1 MIVYDLLCEN
11 AHRFEG
17 WFASAEAFVH
27 QHEAGQLSCP
37 LCGSSSVR
45 KQPSAPYVQSGAVEA
60 YGADT
65 VLAHPQLLEEVRK
78 RLVEVILQHTEDVG
92 ERFPKEARAIHYNE
106 VPERAIRGKATS
118 AEAQALRDEGID
130 VFALP
135 VPALPKDKLH

>member
-27 QHEAGQLSCP
+27 QHDGGQLSCP

-45 KQPSAPYVQSGAVEA
+45 KQPTAPYVQTRAAESAQPA
-60 YGADT
+60 AMADSR
-65 VLAHPQLLEEVRK
+65 LMDKMRRK
-78 RLVEVILQHTEDVG
+78 LVEIILQNTEDVG
-92 ERFPKEARAIHYNE
+92 ERFPAEARAIHRRE
-106 VPERAIRGKATS
+106 APERAIRGLAS
-118 AEAQALRDEGID
+118 PAESHALREEGIE

-135 VPALPKDKLH
+135 APAPPKDKLH